1 MLLAAILSVADA
13 QEQNVPPAS
22 PAQSPAA
29 DSRLSPPTANDATQK
44 LKLNDDLQGPFYLVD
59 ESPIQV
65 IKILES
71 LSGQIALQSPQ
82 LPDVKINFATTGK
95 LTRSE
100 AILAFKSLLAV
111 NGIAITPM
119 GEKFF
124 KAAPSTGV
132 NSQAPAFLFG
142 KASEKEPS
150 QYFYAKLYELKYID
164 IETFKDTL
172 MPFISPNGIAT
183 IAIFPRSNAFLL
195 TDTLVNHQRIE
206 MLLSKLD
213 VESDIREEIEF
224 FMLKNMSS
232 EDLKRRITTLQSDL
246 LKKYFDKTTIESDER
261 TNQVIVVTRKGNMKY
276 IAAIINKLDIDAD
289 PLTKSEV
296 FYIKHG
302 EAKDV
307 ASVLNQIVKGQQSA
321 VKAAQTAKT
330 NAAAQ
335 ANRTNRII
343 NAQNASRNNA
353 TRLPTNLTADQSGA
367 ALQFSEYITIVA
379 DERSNSIVC
388 YGTPTD
394 LKQIGNIISQVDV
407 VLAQVKIDVIISE
420 VTLTDKQVSGLSTFG
435 LNYSTI
441 KTDDKKGWS
450 GNTQTYSLTDG
461 DVPAFSLS
469 MDEYGFESVFNV
481 AQQNNLVKILSA
493 PSVVTTHNK
502 EASVTVS
509 QQYPLITGS
518 TTYSAAV
525 TPTTS
530 STIDWRDI
538 GIELTVTP
546 LIGENGVIQMEIKQ
560 TVSTVVDHT
569 TIDANT
575 QPIIGKREAESFVS
589 ANSGDTIVL
598 AGLQQTNISD
608 TNGAVWL
615 LSDIPL
621 IGDIFK
627 PERDSTERTELI
639 FFIRPTIIKSAPYSK
654 VLADENMH
662 ANRAYKEIN
671 NFFTTG
677 KFHDINNDKSGT
689 FETSAFM
696 RTISPRKRD
705 NAINKENQINGAEA
719 GSIKQ
724 PSETPQPEKQTVPQ
738 AALPAAENS
747 TESAAANPPKNQ
759 PSEPQS
765 NSKPLDEPSPVKKK
779 HAPNFKK

>member
-1 MLLAAILSVADA
+1 MKISLLLVAVFSAAEA
-13 QEQNVPPAS
+13 QTQNAPQQPPAQVTPVNPRS
-22 PAQSPAA
+22 
-29 DSRLSPPTANDATQK
+29 LPPTANDASQK

-124 KAAPSTGV
+124 KAAPSIGV
-132 NSQAPAFLFG
+132 NTQAPSFLFG

-150 QYFYAKLYELKYID
+150 QYFYSKLYELQYMD

-172 MPFISPNGIAT
+172 MSFISPNGIAN
-183 IAIFPRSNAFLL
+183 ISIFPRSNAFLL

-206 MLLSKLD
+206 MLLEKLD

-261 TNQVIVVTRKGNMKY
+261 TNQIIVVTRKGNMKY

-343 NAQNASRNNA
+343 NARNANRPNT

-394 LKQIGNIISQVDV
+394 LKQIGNIIAQVDV

-435 LNYSTI
+435 LSYSTL
-441 KTDDKKGWS
+441 KTDDKKGWK

-461 DVPAFSLS
+461 DVPAFTLA

-639 FFIRPTIIKSAPYSK
+639 FFIRPTLIKSAPYSK

-671 NFFTTG
+671 NYFTTG
-677 KFHDINNDKSGT
+677 KFHDINNDKSGK

-696 RTISPRKRD
+696 RTITPRKRD
-705 NAINKENQINGAEA
+705 NAIENTN
-719 GSIKQ
+719 
-724 PSETPQPEKQTVPQ
+724 
-738 AALPAAENS
+738 AAEKKEVEKDAADSANDS
-747 TESAAANPPKNQ
+747 ENESAKSPSAQAQ
-759 PSEPQS
+759 PAQIDTSKS
-765 NSKPLDEPSPVKKK
+765 ASKPKSLDEPSPVKKK
-779 HAPNFKK
+779 HSPNFKK